1 MNRITLDI
9 NRPLTD
15 LFEYFSNDRDAIFLQ
30 SEGKHPSARFSFF
43 SSNPEQTL
51 NIDHKNFCSNSL
63 EQTKTE
69 LRKALATHQTHD
81 KSLPFCGGWIG
92 FANYE
97 LNYALS
103 PKAGLFRPT
112 DSTQAG
118 SSPQPL
124 LWAGFYS
131 WAVIQN
137 QDSHETH
144 LISLEN
150 MPEGKLAK
158 LKQRLDEVIGQLKN
172 DASQALNAQTS
183 FSCSEFKALT
193 TKEQYQQDFNRIQS
207 YLSSGDCYQINY
219 AMAYESHY
227 LGSAFQAYRQLS
239 EAVPSPFMAYINQ
252 DAQAIL
258 SISPERFLAADEKQ
272 VLSSPIKGTAPR
284 GDTTINDQELA
295 NSLQKSTKNRAENLM
310 IVDLLRN
317 DIGKLCKPGSIK
329 ADRLFEIE
337 SFSNVHHLVS
347 HIDGELLDDKDIF
360 DLFFDAF
367 PGGSITGAPKLRAMQ
382 IIRELEDFNRDIY
395 CGSIFCASTNGLFD
409 SNIAI
414 RTLRCDKDQKTIKAW
429 AGGGIVKDSEVDSEY
444 EECQNKIGKLLNALS
459 TF

>member
-1 MNRITLDI
+1 MAHI
-9 NRPLTD
+9 
-15 LFEYFSNDRDAIFLQ
+15 
-30 SEGKHPSARFSFF
+30 
-43 SSNPEQTL
+43 
-51 NIDHKNFCSNSL
+51 
-63 EQTKTE
+63 
-69 LRKALATHQTHD
+69 
-81 KSLPFCGGWIG
+81 
-92 FANYE
+92 
-97 LNYALS
+97 
-103 PKAGLFRPT
+103 
-112 DSTQAG
+112 
-118 SSPQPL
+118 
-124 LWAGFYS
+124 
-131 WAVIQN
+131 
-137 QDSHETH
+137 
-144 LISLEN
+144 
-150 MPEGKLAK
+150 
-158 LKQRLDEVIGQLKN
+158 
-172 DASQALNAQTS
+172 
-183 FSCSEFKALT
+183 
-193 TKEQYQQDFNRIQS
+193 YQFD
-207 YLSSGDCYQINY
+207 
-219 AMAYESHY
+219 
-227 LGSAFQAYRQLS
+227 
-239 EAVPSPFMAYINQ
+239 
-252 DAQAIL
+252 QAIL
-258 SISPERFLAADEKQ
+258 TDTPERFLAADEKQ